1 MGRAVPRGS
10 IGPVRGYGP
19 YGYGGRYY
27 PYYGGRYYPYYNGGH
42 YYPYYPYY
50 RYRYYWPGYGYSGL
64 GLGWSWYNPY
74 WYDGYW
80 GYDNSGYASQYTV
93 QPSEVSGG
101 LRLEIEPE
109 TAEVYVDGSY
119 AGIVDDFNGHSHYLN
134 LTAGAHHIE
143 VRASGYQTLT
153 FDTMIQAD
161 HTISYKGHLVPI
173 G

>member
-10 IGPVRGYGP
+10 IGPFRGYGP
-19 YGYGGRYY
+19 YGYGG
-27 PYYGGRYYPYYNGGH
+27 H
-42 YYPYYPYY
+42 YYPYY